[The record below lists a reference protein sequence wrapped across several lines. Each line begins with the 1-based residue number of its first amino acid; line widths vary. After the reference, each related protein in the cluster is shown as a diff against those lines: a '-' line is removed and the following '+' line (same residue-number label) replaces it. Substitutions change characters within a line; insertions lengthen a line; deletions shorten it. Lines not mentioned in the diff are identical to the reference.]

1 MSGHETGRNRPV
13 YSVGD
18 SAFQASIINE
28 KVPCE
33 KRCKQKSVSPDPF
46 IKRALLILQIEGEKM
61 KSNNPTVLYDFL
73 TGHLK

>member
-1 MSGHETGRNRPV
+1 MNVHETDRKLPV

-33 KRCKQKSVSPDPF
+33 KRSKQKSVSHPYIYKETF
-46 IKRALLILQIEGEKM
+46 NVANRINEIK
-61 KSNNPTVLYDFL
+61 
-73 TGHLK
+73 